1 MGTNTNYMR
10 KKNEKCSVEIRE
22 YVENKVKYITAKL
35 ERHFEFSDTGIIWW
49 RRSGSFHISV
59 LMSKCW
65 RQSQGRPVGEKKKR
79 KRNIILSKTGLIVWQ
94 NRSHMQ
100 LCASSCKFGQN
111 TQENR
116 EIDSHST
123 ESRFFFLNW
132 YFHHRGQYVLPKLEL
147 ANHQMSGVLDSSS
160 VVELS
165 VHLHGSPEI

>member
-1 MGTNTNYMR
+1 
-10 KKNEKCSVEIRE
+10 
-22 YVENKVKYITAKL
+22 
-35 ERHFEFSDTGIIWW
+35 
-49 RRSGSFHISV
+49 
-59 LMSKCW
+59 MSKCW

-123 ESRFFFLNW
+123 ESTFFFKLIFSPSWSVCSSKIRAGKSSNEW
-132 YFHHRGQYVLPKLEL
+132 GIRLFQCGRTFSTSSWQSWNIRPESSKILKFISRGNNLYQKNKYKFLYCNCKFQTYYL
-147 ANHQMSGVLDSSS
+147 MD
-160 VVELS
+160 LS
-165 VHLHGSPEI
+165 N